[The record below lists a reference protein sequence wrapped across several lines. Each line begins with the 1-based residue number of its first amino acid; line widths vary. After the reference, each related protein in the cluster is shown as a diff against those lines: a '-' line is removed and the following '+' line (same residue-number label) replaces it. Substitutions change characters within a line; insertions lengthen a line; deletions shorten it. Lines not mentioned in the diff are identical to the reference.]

1 MRLRRG
7 WSMGNMKN
15 VAWLKIGV
23 EFIKT
28 LAGQWNDGSTRTPHK
43 LTRAARRRACVEP
56 IALRSGPKANSA
68 LRAKIR
74 QIRPTTRRR
83 RGWSCRRRAGCGPN
97 VIGQNN
103 TSENNTT
110 GIISSNLTGAQSSL
124 EAVNDTSAVNY
135 AENQSA
141 K

>member
-1 MRLRRG
+1 M
-7 WSMGNMKN
+7 S
-15 VAWLKIGV
+15 
-23 EFIKT
+23 
-28 LAGQWNDGSTRTPHK
+28 
-43 LTRAARRRACVEP
+43 
-56 IALRSGPKANSA
+56 
-68 LRAKIR
+68 
-74 QIRPTTRRR
+74 
-83 RGWSCRRRAGCGPN
+83 PN
-97 VIGQNN
+97 IIGQNN

>member
-1 MRLRRG
+1 MIL
-7 WSMGNMKN
+7 MTKY
-15 VAWLKIGV
+15 LKFLGIGV
-23 EFIKT
+23 CLLASAFI
-28 LAGQWNDGSTRTPHK
+28 AVNMS
-43 LTRAARRRACVEP
+43 
-56 IALRSGPKANSA
+56 
-68 LRAKIR
+68 
-74 QIRPTTRRR
+74 
-83 RGWSCRRRAGCGPN
+83 PN

>member
-1 MRLRRG
+1 MILMTKYLKFLG
-7 WSMGNMKN
+7 MGVCLLAAAVVAVNMSHS
-15 VAWLKIGV
+15 V
-23 EFIKT
+23 
-28 LAGQWNDGSTRTPHK
+28 
-43 LTRAARRRACVEP
+43 
-56 IALRSGPKANSA
+56 IA
-68 LRAKIR
+68 
-74 QIRPTTRRR
+74 
-83 RGWSCRRRAGCGPN
+83 
-97 VIGQNN
+97 QNN

>member
-1 MRLRRG
+1 MSLMTKYLKFLG
-7 WSMGNMKN
+7 IGMCLLASAFIAVNM
-15 VAWLKIGV
+15 
-23 EFIKT
+23 
-28 LAGQWNDGSTRTPHK
+28 S
-43 LTRAARRRACVEP
+43 
-56 IALRSGPKANSA
+56 
-68 LRAKIR
+68 
-74 QIRPTTRRR
+74 
-83 RGWSCRRRAGCGPN
+83 PN